1 MAFRTSE
8 NYGTNMMPLRQ
19 WLIVKRRT
27 MGAVHNV
34 LILPDQK
41 LGDALVGDVLSVGTG
56 VEHKGKLR
64 RLDIEPG
71 HVVFY
76 SSRVDVYRTKEGE
89 FDVIEEGSV
98 IGLLQ

>member
-1 MAFRTSE
+1 MT
-8 NYGTNMMPLRQ
+8 PLRQ

-27 MGAVHNV
+27 VGQVHNV
-34 LILPDQK
+34 LILPDQN
-41 LGDALVGDVLSVGTG
+41 LGDALVGDVLSVGEG

-71 HVVFY
+71 QTVFY
-76 SSRVDVYRTKEGE
+76 SSRVDAYRTKEGE